1 MQCFNEAAK
10 KQAPE
15 QAPPEYR
22 RNPTEANLWKAPSD
36 EKIAEIKHEMQFVD
50 PDAPDT
56 PKG

>member
-1 MQCFNEAAK
+1 MALNQSI
-10 KQAPE
+10 
-15 QAPPEYR
+15 
-22 RNPTEANLWKAPSD
+22 PSD